1 MLDRLLDHK
10 ADEHFFEEVHAPIF
24 YLCRELLRRNIEKVS
39 QLLGVVEPEKVRKSS
54 RHEHLERDEIALA
67 KLVMKEG
74 EKPGKFLLP
83 HGIILLEFGPYR
95 IFMEGNPEGIQ
106 NQRPLGIMEL
116 SVSNLHSMPQ
126 PPIDGPLRR
135 RLGRFPLR
143 YIWERL
149 PGLPHR
155 QQGPQGLA
163 LLVLP
168 RYGTDVAQI
177 QAQPGQLV
185 FRRGHLA
192 VANEDRVLQR
202 QEVRQPDMCAEGRK
216 LGGVCRAISGA
227 AMQHVK
233 PHRQA
238 PIASSQGEEL

>member
-116 SVSNLHSMPQ
+116 SGYTSRTYRH
-126 PPIDGPLRR
+126 
-135 RLGRFPLR
+135 F
-143 YIWERL
+143 
-149 PGLPHR
+149 
-155 QQGPQGLA
+155 
-163 LLVLP
+163 LL
-168 RYGTDVAQI
+168 I
-177 QAQPGQLV
+177 
-185 FRRGHLA
+185 F
-192 VANEDRVLQR
+192 
-202 QEVRQPDMCAEGRK
+202 QEVRPISQTRNQLIGFHGRH
-216 LGGVCRAISGA
+216 G
-227 AMQHVK
+227 
-233 PHRQA
+233 
-238 PIASSQGEEL
+238 SSLA

>member
-10 ADEHFFEEVHAPIF
+10 TDEHFFEEVHAPIF
-24 YLCRELLRRNIEKVS
+24 DLCRELLRRNIEKVS

-116 SVSNLHSMPQ
+116 SENL
-126 PPIDGPLRR
+126 
-135 RLGRFPLR
+135 
-143 YIWERL
+143 
-149 PGLPHR
+149 
-155 QQGPQGLA
+155 
-163 LLVLP
+163 
-168 RYGTDVAQI
+168 
-177 QAQPGQLV
+177 
-185 FRRGHLA
+185 
-192 VANEDRVLQR
+192 
-202 QEVRQPDMCAEGRK
+202 
-216 LGGVCRAISGA
+216 
-227 AMQHVK
+227 
-233 PHRQA
+233 
-238 PIASSQGEEL
+238 GE

>member
-1 MLDRLLDHK
+1 MRCAEFGQLWLN
-10 ADEHFFEEVHAPIF
+10 PIMS
-24 YLCRELLRRNIEKVS
+24 IEKVS

-116 SVSNLHSMPQ
+116 SVGDLHSMPQ

-135 RLGRFPLR
+135 RLGRFPL
-143 YIWERL
+143 
-149 PGLPHR
+149 
-155 QQGPQGLA
+155 
-163 LLVLP
+163 
-168 RYGTDVAQI
+168 
-177 QAQPGQLV
+177 
-185 FRRGHLA
+185 
-192 VANEDRVLQR
+192 
-202 QEVRQPDMCAEGRK
+202 
-216 LGGVCRAISGA
+216 
-227 AMQHVK
+227 
-233 PHRQA
+233 
-238 PIASSQGEEL
+238 

>member
-116 SVSNLHSMPQ
+116 SEEAASAPRHLPYRPHSRHQLWLVDMRYLVQ
-126 PPIDGPLRR
+126 LDGHWLYS
-135 RLGRFPLR
+135 LGILEGYARMMLAGMAS
-143 YIWERL
+143 EHHEL
-149 PGLPHR
+149 P
-155 QQGPQGLA
+155 A
-163 LLVLP
+163 LLP
-168 RYGTDVAQI
+168 RLFAALSPSGCPEGIVSDHGAVFHAEDDVAI
-177 QAQPGQLV
+177 LKALEIEPTHIEL
-185 FRRGHLA
+185 
-192 VANEDRVLQR
+192 
-202 QEVRQPDMCAEGRK
+202 RK
-216 LGGVCRAISGA
+216 PWQNLI
-227 AMQHVK
+227 
-233 PHRQA
+233 
-238 PIASSQGEEL
+238 E

>member
-24 YLCRELLRRNIEKVS
+24 DLCIELLRRNIEKVS

-54 RHEHLERDEIALA
+54 RHEHLERDEMALA

-116 SVSNLHSMPQ
+116 SDQRTRTRWVHIVSESKVS
-126 PPIDGPLRR
+126 
-135 RLGRFPLR
+135 
-143 YIWERL
+143 
-149 PGLPHR
+149 PH
-155 QQGPQGLA
+155 
-163 LLVLP
+163 
-168 RYGTDVAQI
+168 
-177 QAQPGQLV
+177 QL
-185 FRRGHLA
+185 
-192 VANEDRVLQR
+192 
-202 QEVRQPDMCAEGRK
+202 
-216 LGGVCRAISGA
+216 
-227 AMQHVK
+227 
-233 PHRQA
+233 
-238 PIASSQGEEL
+238 

>member
-24 YLCRELLRRNIEKVS
+24 YLGIELLRRNIEKVS

-106 NQRPLGIMEL
+106 NQRLLGIMEL
-116 SVSNLHSMPQ
+116 SDSDALRAPPRPQ
-126 PPIDGPLRR
+126 H
-135 RLGRFPLR
+135 LGGTDAHTSPYPAL
-143 YIWERL
+143 L
-149 PGLPHR
+149 AC
-155 QQGPQGLA
+155 LA
-163 LLVLP
+163 LPL
-168 RYGTDVAQI
+168 
-177 QAQPGQLV
+177 
-185 FRRGHLA
+185 
-192 VANEDRVLQR
+192 
-202 QEVRQPDMCAEGRK
+202 
-216 LGGVCRAISGA
+216 S
-227 AMQHVK
+227 
-233 PHRQA
+233 A
-238 PIASSQGEEL
+238 P

>member
-116 SVSNLHSMPQ
+116 SVSFQKGDAS
-126 PPIDGPLRR
+126 G
-135 RLGRFPLR
+135 LG
-143 YIWERL
+143 
-149 PGLPHR
+149 
-155 QQGPQGLA
+155 
-163 LLVLP
+163 
-168 RYGTDVAQI
+168 
-177 QAQPGQLV
+177 V
-185 FRRGHLA
+185 F
-192 VANEDRVLQR
+192 
-202 QEVRQPDMCAEGRK
+202 
-216 LGGVCRAISGA
+216 SGA
-227 AMQHVK
+227 PGVHHGRLQCAGPVAWL
-233 PHRQA
+233 PALCVGLRA
-238 PIASSQGEEL
+238 PLDR

>member
-116 SVSNLHSMPQ
+116 SV
-126 PPIDGPLRR
+126 PPRAARTFLA
-135 RLGRFPLR
+135 R
-143 YIWERL
+143 YSSS
-149 PGLPHR
+149 
-155 QQGPQGLA
+155 
-163 LLVLP
+163 V
-168 RYGTDVAQI
+168 
-177 QAQPGQLV
+177 
-185 FRRGHLA
+185 
-192 VANEDRVLQR
+192 RVSR
-202 QEVRQPDMCAEGRK
+202 SARSPVP
-216 LGGVCRAISGA
+216 
-227 AMQHVK
+227 
-233 PHRQA
+233 
-238 PIASSQGEEL
+238 

>member
-24 YLCRELLRRNIEKVS
+24 YLGIELLMRNIEKVS

-116 SVSNLHSMPQ
+116 SVQ
-126 PPIDGPLRR
+126 
-135 RLGRFPLR
+135 
-143 YIWERL
+143 
-149 PGLPHR
+149 
-155 QQGPQGLA
+155 
-163 LLVLP
+163 
-168 RYGTDVAQI
+168 
-177 QAQPGQLV
+177 
-185 FRRGHLA
+185 
-192 VANEDRVLQR
+192 
-202 QEVRQPDMCAEGRK
+202 
-216 LGGVCRAISGA
+216 
-227 AMQHVK
+227 
-233 PHRQA
+233 
-238 PIASSQGEEL
+238 

>member
-24 YLCRELLRRNIEKVS
+24 DLCIELLRRNIEKVS

-54 RHEHLERDEIALA
+54 RHEHLERDEMALA

-116 SVSNLHSMPQ
+116 SVPMQ
-126 PPIDGPLRR
+126 PVRARKVQCGSATLRLQT
-135 RLGRFPLR
+135 RLRPSTAF
-143 YIWERL
+143 
-149 PGLPHR
+149 
-155 QQGPQGLA
+155 QSDQ
-163 LLVLP
+163 
-168 RYGTDVAQI
+168 
-177 QAQPGQLV
+177 
-185 FRRGHLA
+185 
-192 VANEDRVLQR
+192 
-202 QEVRQPDMCAEGRK
+202 
-216 LGGVCRAISGA
+216 
-227 AMQHVK
+227 
-233 PHRQA
+233 
-238 PIASSQGEEL
+238 

>member
-24 YLCRELLRRNIEKVS
+24 DLCIELLRRNIEKVS

-54 RHEHLERDEIALA
+54 RHEHLERDAIAFA

-116 SVSNLHSMPQ
+116 SVVFFQAFYNMARPHMSLRLSLPDQDQHVLGLIQ
-126 PPIDGPLRR
+126 PK
-135 RLGRFPLR
+135 
-143 YIWERL
+143 W
-149 PGLPHR
+149 
-155 QQGPQGLA
+155 
-163 LLVLP
+163 LP
-168 RYGTDVAQI
+168 RTPGMAAGLTDHVWT
-177 QAQPGQLV
+177 
-185 FRRGHLA
+185 FRELLTAKFEPIH
-192 VANEDRVLQR
+192 NQSS
-202 QEVRQPDMCAEGRK
+202 
-216 LGGVCRAISGA
+216 SG
-227 AMQHVK
+227 
-233 PHRQA
+233 
-238 PIASSQGEEL
+238 

>member
-24 YLCRELLRRNIEKVS
+24 DLCIELLRRNIEKVS

-95 IFMEGNPEGIQ
+95 LFMEGNPEGIQ

-116 SVSNLHSMPQ
+116 SVDLLMASEQRPTSGKRAGIRWGVYGVVTPSTAWQDAPPSRIIGEGIAPMQARRPTLACHPRMTTVSVSYLVAADMPKNCCSRASVDWPTIAVSLHDTVTVPWLVRCSMC
-126 PPIDGPLRR
+126 IC
-135 RLGRFPLR
+135 
-143 YIWERL
+143 
-149 PGLPHR
+149 PGW
-155 QQGPQGLA
+155 
-163 LLVLP
+163 
-168 RYGTDVAQI
+168 
-177 QAQPGQLV
+177 
-185 FRRGHLA
+185 
-192 VANEDRVLQR
+192 
-202 QEVRQPDMCAEGRK
+202 
-216 LGGVCRAISGA
+216 
-227 AMQHVK
+227 
-233 PHRQA
+233 
-238 PIASSQGEEL
+238 